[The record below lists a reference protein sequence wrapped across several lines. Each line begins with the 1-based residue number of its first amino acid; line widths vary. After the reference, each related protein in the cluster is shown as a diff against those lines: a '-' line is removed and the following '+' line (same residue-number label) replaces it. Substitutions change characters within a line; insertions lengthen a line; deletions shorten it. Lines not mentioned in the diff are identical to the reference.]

1 MGNKET
7 EREKNRDCTINQVQ
21 EPSGAAA
28 YLENA
33 GQKKED
39 WVDVPAYDP
48 RIPGGDGHTEE
59 EYFSLPDDLRV
70 ELIDGVF
77 YAMASPSRLHQG
89 TAIEITRQLADCIE
103 EGHRDCFVYIA
114 PSDVALGEDK
124 KTVVQPDIYVHCNK
138 DKDKVPGPYRAP
150 PDLIVEILS
159 PSNPENDLWR
169 KRELYRRHGVREYWI
184 INPAGLTVYVLCFKK
199 TGPEED
205 TPVEYLFKEYSF
217 RDKVPVQISD
227 GRCAVDFQKVYYK
240 IRHLL

>member
-7 EREKNRDCTINQVQ
+7 EREKNRGCTINQVQ

-77 YAMASPSRLHQG
+77 YAMTSPSRLHQG
-89 TAIEITRQLADCIE
+89 TASRSQDSLRIVLRRDTEIALYTLRLLMWHLEKIKRLLCSRIYMCIAI
-103 EGHRDCFVYIA
+103 RI
-114 PSDVALGEDK
+114 
-124 KTVVQPDIYVHCNK
+124 KTK
-138 DKDKVPGPYRAP
+138 F
-150 PDLIVEILS
+150 PDLTGRLRIL
-159 PSNPENDLWR
+159 
-169 KRELYRRHGVREYWI
+169 
-184 INPAGLTVYVLCFKK
+184 
-199 TGPEED
+199 
-205 TPVEYLFKEYSF
+205 
-217 RDKVPVQISD
+217 
-227 GRCAVDFQKVYYK
+227 
-240 IRHLL
+240 